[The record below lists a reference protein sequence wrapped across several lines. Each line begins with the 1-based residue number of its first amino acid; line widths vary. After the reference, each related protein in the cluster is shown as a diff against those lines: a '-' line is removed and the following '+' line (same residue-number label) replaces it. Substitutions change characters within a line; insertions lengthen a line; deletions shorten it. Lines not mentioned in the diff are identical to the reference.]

1 MNLNEDLYKEIIL
14 DHYKSKKNRK
24 RLPDAARHLEAA
36 NPSCG
41 DDIDL
46 YLEVENGKI
55 QDAAFEGMGCSICLA
70 SADMMCD
77 AFRGKTLA
85 EANSLIDKFKGMLT
99 RNEVPEFPDEAA
111 DLEAMQGVAKFPLR
125 IKCAL
130 LAWTTAHQLVAE
142 ENKSEAEKSS

>member
-24 RLPDAARHLEAA
+24 RLAEAKHLEAA

-46 YLEVENGKI
+46 YLEVKDGRI
-55 QDAAFEGMGCSICLA
+55 ADAAFEGMGCSICLA

-77 AFRGKTLA
+77 AFRGKTVE
-85 EANSLIDKFKGMLT
+85 EAKALIDKFKGMLT
-99 RNEVPEFPDEAA
+99 RNEEPSFPDEAA

-130 LAWTTAHQLVAE
+130 LAWTTAHQIVNDDTGSKE
-142 ENKSEAEKSS
+142 TQSS

>member
-1 MNLNEDLYKEIIL
+1 MNLNDDLYKEIIL

-24 RLPDAARHLEAA
+24 RIADAKHLEAA

-46 YLEVENGKI
+46 YLEVENGRIK
-55 QDAAFEGMGCSICLA
+55 DAAFEGMGCSICLA

-77 AFRGKTLA
+77 AFRGKTVE
-85 EANSLIDKFKGMLT
+85 EAKGLIDKFKGMLT
-99 RNEVPEFPDEAA
+99 RNEMPEFPEEAA

-142 ENKSEAEKSS
+142 DERSGTEAQS

>member
-14 DHYKSKKNRK
+14 DHYKSRKNRK
-24 RLPDAARHLEAA
+24 RIETANLHLEAA

-46 YLEVENGKI
+46 YLDVKDGQI
-55 QDAAFEGMGCSICLA
+55 QDVAFEGMGCSICMA
-70 SADMMCD
+70 SADMMCE
-77 AFRGKTLA
+77 AFRGKSVE
-85 EANSLIDKFKGMLT
+85 EAQQLIDKFKGMLT
-99 RNEVPEFPDEAA
+99 RNESPDFPDEAA

-130 LAWTTAHQLVAE
+130 LAWTTANQLVSP
-142 ENKSEAEKSS
+142 KDKPQT

>member
-14 DHYKSKKNRK
+14 DHYKSKRNRK
-24 RLPDAARHLEAA
+24 RIPTANLHLEAA

-41 DDIDL
+41 DDIELFLDVKDGL
-46 YLEVENGKI
+46 IE
-55 QDAAFEGMGCSICLA
+55 DAAFEGMGCSICMA

-77 AFRGKTLA
+77 AFRGKSVEDA
-85 EANSLIDKFKGMLT
+85 RSLIDQFKGMLT
-99 RNEVPEFPDEAA
+99 RNESPDFPDQAA

-130 LAWTTAHQLVAE
+130 LAWTTANLLVE
-142 ENKSEAEKSS
+142 PKKDEQTD